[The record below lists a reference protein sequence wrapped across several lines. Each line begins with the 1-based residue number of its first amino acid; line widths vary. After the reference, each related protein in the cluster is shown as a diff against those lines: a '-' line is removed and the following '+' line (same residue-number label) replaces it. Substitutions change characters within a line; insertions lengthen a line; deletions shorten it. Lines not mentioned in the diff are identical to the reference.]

1 MAEAKP
7 IVTIENLT
15 RRRKI
20 LGLPI
25 AGPRIPQVKSGMHLY
40 VSTLQPDGSRE
51 LRRMMGDESDN
62 MSQSLGEARFYHVG
76 LDSYCFA
83 PTFSKVLIDDHKH
96 EWDCTITGQLSV
108 SDSRRVLTSFA
119 ASLAGPNSPVTSAM
133 AESWIANR
141 IAPQVHD
148 AVRKYNIAN
157 LRDHHALPPSW
168 WEKQLA
174 QWLDGLGV
182 TVCVNEVSWSSA
194 QAEAAEAEAARRRE
208 LERIAEA
215 KQREH
220 EAELQ
225 EAAARAEY
233 EKQRKQIESD
243 IALSDQEREHQ
254 LQLLER
260 RHRKELI
267 EADNEIE
274 GARRDAEKA
283 ALEHEATLARL
294 RQDADAVQL
303 AEERGCQAQ
312 EQHQAVMKQLD
323 GLKETLAKLVDAPEN
338 LLARLADQDV
348 HKANVAA
355 ERIVSPEFGVS
366 ASALAGL
373 GFRVERQSLVESL
386 REHAAVDGAVTIRKT
401 ELVTRDIGTAK
412 VKGLP
417 INTSL
422 QFEFSTQR
430 TGYVTLLNI
439 GTSGSLYVH
448 VPNAYI
454 PLEQARVNGGR
465 SYDIPGPE
473 LLPWDRLRQLSL
485 DYIEVGPP
493 GWEHV
498 AVIVSDT
505 PVICASA
512 LGETSLE
519 APFIALE
526 TSDIAGLCDSLTN
539 RSEDSWSA
547 SILSFLVG
555 P

>member
-1 MAEAKP
+1 MAKARP

-15 RRRKI
+15 RRRKVF
-20 LGLPI
+20 GLPI
-25 AGPRIPQVKSGMHLY
+25 AGPRVPQVKSGMHLY

-51 LRRMMGDESDN
+51 LRRMMGNDILLPLN
-62 MSQSLGEARFYHVG
+62 GARFYHVG
-76 LDSYCFA
+76 LDSYRFA
-83 PTFSKVLIDDHKH
+83 PTFSKVLTDDQKH
-96 EWDCTITGQLSV
+96 EWDCTIIGQLSV
-108 SDSRRVLTSFA
+108 SDSRHVLTSFA
-119 ASLAGPNSPVTSAM
+119 ANLAGPNSPVTSAM

-148 AVRKYNIAN
+148 AVRKYNIAD

-168 WEKQLA
+168 WEKQLV

-182 TVCVNEVSWSSA
+182 TVRVNEVSWSSA
-194 QAEAAEAEAARRRE
+194 QAEAAETEAARRRE
-208 LERIAEA
+208 LERIAKA

-225 EAAARAEY
+225 EAAAKAEY
-233 EKQRKQIESD
+233 EKRRKQIESD
-243 IALSDQEREHQ
+243 TALSDQEREHQ
-254 LQLLER
+254 LQLLEK

-267 EADNEIE
+267 EADTEIE
-274 GARRDAEKA
+274 SARREAEKA

-294 RQDADAVQL
+294 RQDVDTVNL
-303 AEERGCQAQ
+303 AEQRNRQAQ
-312 EQHQAVMKQLD
+312 EQHQAVMEQLD
-323 GLKETLAKLVDAPEN
+323 DLKVTLAKLADVPDN

-348 HKANVAA
+348 RKANAAA

-373 GFRVERQSLVESL
+373 GFRVERQNLVESL
-386 REHAAVDGAVTIRKT
+386 REHAAADGAVTIRKT

-422 QFEFSTQR
+422 QFKFSTQR
-430 TGYVTLLNI
+430 TGYVALLNI

-473 LLPWDRLRQLSL
+473 LLPWDRLRQLGL

-505 PVICASA
+505 PVIHTRA
-512 LGETSLE
+512 LGKASLE
-519 APFIALE
+519 APFVALE
-526 TSDIAGLCDSLTN
+526 TNDIAGVFDSLGD
-539 RSEDSWSA
+539 RSANSWSVG
-547 SILSFLVG
+547 ILSFLVG